1 MDSLLKP
8 VEWIGS
14 SRSDLQEFPEDV
26 QQMMGFV
33 TNKMAEK
40 IEVYPSSGNVFADLG
55 LPNPDELLVKA
66 ELTHRISEIISARQ
80 LTETEASKL
89 LEIDRSNLS
98 ALLRGK
104 LSDFSIEILF
114 RFLNILGSNVEIH
127 VVVNSKPGIQAQTRI
142 VMA

>member
-1 MDSLLKP
+1 
-8 VEWIGS
+8 
-14 SRSDLQEFPEDV
+14 
-26 QQMMGFV
+26 
-33 TNKMAEK
+33 MAEK
-40 IEVYPSSGNVFADLG
+40 IEVYPSSGNVFADLE
-55 LPNPDELLVKA
+55 LPNSDELLVKA
-66 ELTHRISEIISARQ
+66 GLTHRISEIISARQ

-114 RFLNILGSNVEIH
+114 RFLNVLGSNVEIH
-127 VVVNSKPGIQAQTRI
+127 VVVNSKPDVQAQTRI